1 MASTSFIAS
10 FREHQSGNVVRS
22 LQGSEAG
29 RPRPFPPSFRYLPC
43 LRPSYYS
50 SLLRALNTFC
60 DPNSFLTR
68 SIFLSPSLRAFTQ
81 TLWTSFPN
89 PGNLL
94 ASTSSST
101 QEDPANYQCQRK
113 PKSLEEDQL
122 VKQAS
127 EVGPT
132 ISKLRGWKGSTN
144 KESHKVVE
152 LSQQVGGLPQ
162 ETVKLRKEL
171 RRSRQEAKALP
182 IEKSNEV
189 LKLSNK
195 NVELQADVERFKEEL
210 AKRGEEMVQ
219 KDEKLE
225 KVKEALTDDAANSY
239 PTSFEDVLTQA
250 LGIYPEMDFS
260 QLGFE
265 KTVVDRRLVDEEEYY
280 LESSR
285 TQLPFAAF

>member
-1 MASTSFIAS
+1 M
-10 FREHQSGNVVRS
+10 
-22 LQGSEAG
+22 GSYLG
-29 RPRPFPPSFRYLPC
+29 CPFLPR
-43 LRPSYYS
+43 
-50 SLLRALNTFC
+50 
-60 DPNSFLTR
+60 
-68 SIFLSPSLRAFTQ
+68 
-81 TLWTSFPN
+81 
-89 PGNLL
+89 
-94 ASTSSST
+94 
-101 QEDPANYQCQRK
+101 EDPANYQCQRK
-113 PKSLEEDQL
+113 TEEL
-122 VKQAS
+122 GGGPAGEASS

-171 RRSRQEAKALP
+171 QRSQQEAKALLT
-182 IEKSNEV
+182 EKSNEV

-239 PTSFEDVLTQA
+239 LTGFEDVLTQA

-280 LESSR
+280 LESSC